1 MTESFGFKLTLDAAG
16 ANRALDETRKK
27 AESLGGAK
35 ESLGKQL
42 GAMKEKLEKSAGAFA
57 ALSLAMGQTNDTTGK
72 AISSVGQLVAAYGA
86 GGPLAV
92 ALAVGAAGVSALTH
106 HWDDLIKAQ
115 DAALAKTFETSDRML
130 ARSRQIS
137 DELHKLTTSA
147 TGDRRQGIQNDLASL
162 QAQLTAK
169 TGAIGQLT
177 GPLQQ
182 DMIQQVITLKRTMDA
197 MKADLRNLDKI
208 DAATAPKPLAEKPVD
223 TAAAEEEALRAVQK
237 VFYGQRLEANKR
249 YHEQIIQNAKEA
261 AEEELKVAEAAAK
274 EQQKID
280 DQIARE
286 GGEEL
291 MNAFLD
297 RDKQMQDARA
307 ATAKA
312 EMDAQRS
319 ATMELTQL
327 SGSLAMALGSATAA
341 TFQGIEGQKA
351 AFESL
356 VSSASQAIGGYIMMK
371 GGQVLAEGIASE
383 LALPGNPLGIA
394 QIAGGTGL
402 IAAGAAIQTGGPMA
416 VQALMGKSGAA
427 SGGAA
432 TGGGAGTTD
441 AGASTLGRSSS
452 GSYRGRGSGNTIINI
467 TYGGASGPTAE
478 QGAQAVVQSLRRAG
492 RRGLTPLEVR

>member
-1 MTESFGFKLTLDAAG
+1 MTESFGFKLTLDAAE
-16 ANRALDETRKK
+16 ANRALDETRKR

-57 ALSLAMGQTNDTTGK
+57 ALSLAMGQSNDTTGK
-72 AISSVGQLVAAYGA
+72 AISGVGQLVAAYGA

-115 DAALAKTFETSDRML
+115 DAAIAKSFEASDRML

-147 TGDRRQGIQNDLASL
+147 TGDQRQGIQNDLVSL
-162 QAQLTAK
+162 QAQITAK

-177 GPLQQ
+177 GPVQQ
-182 DMIQQVITLKRTMDA
+182 DMIQQVIMLRRTMDA
-197 MKADLRNLDKI
+197 LQADLRKLDKI
-208 DAATAPKPLAEKPVD
+208 DVLNAPKEPKGPTEKPVD
-223 TAAAEEEALRAVQK
+223 TAAAEEEALRNVQK
-237 VFYGQRLEANKR
+237 VVYGQRLDMNRK
-249 YHEQIIQNAKEA
+249 YHEQIIENAKKA
-261 AEEELKVAEAAAK
+261 AEEERKIN
-274 EQQKID
+274 EQID
-280 DQIARE
+280 RE

-291 MNAFLD
+291 MNAFLE
-297 RDKQMQDARA
+297 RDKQMQDAKD
-307 ATAKA
+307 ATLKA

-327 SGSLAMALGSATAA
+327 SGSLAVALGTAA
-341 TFQGIEGQKA
+341 AQATQGIEGQKA

-416 VQALMGKSGAA
+416 VQALLGRSGAA

-432 TGGGAGTTD
+432 TGGGAGAND
-441 AGASTLGRSSS
+441 AGAATLGRSSS
-452 GSYRGRGSGNTIINI
+452 GSYRGSGSGNTVINI

-478 QGAQAVVQSLRRAG
+478 QGAQAVVSSLRRAG

>member
-1 MTESFGFKLTLDAAG
+1 MIQTAVRTDRNVTA
-16 ANRALDETRKK
+16 R
-27 AESLGGAK
+27 
-35 ESLGKQL
+35 
-42 GAMKEKLEKSAGAFA
+42 
-57 ALSLAMGQTNDTTGK
+57 LSLITIPGGSDIQYGRSLPPPDPFLLAGNADR
-72 AISSVGQLVAAYGA
+72 AAA
-86 GGPLAV
+86 NP
-92 ALAVGAAGVSALTH
+92 
-106 HWDDLIKAQ
+106 D
-115 DAALAKTFETSDRML
+115 
-130 ARSRQIS
+130 
-137 DELHKLTTSA
+137 
-147 TGDRRQGIQNDLASL
+147 
-162 QAQLTAK
+162 
-169 TGAIGQLT
+169 
-177 GPLQQ
+177 
-182 DMIQQVITLKRTMDA
+182 
-197 MKADLRNLDKI
+197 LDKI
-208 DAATAPKPLAEKPVD
+208 DAATAPKPPTAPKPLAEKPVD

-274 EQQKID
+274 ERQKID

-297 RDKQMQDARA
+297 RDKQMQDARD

-402 IAAGAAIQTGGPMA
+402 IAAGAAIPCC
-416 VQALMGKSGAA
+416 LM
-427 SGGAA
+427 
-432 TGGGAGTTD
+432 TD
-441 AGASTLGRSSS
+441 A
-452 GSYRGRGSGNTIINI
+452 NT
-467 TYGGASGPTAE
+467 SRPTWP
-478 QGAQAVVQSLRRAG
+478 R
-492 RRGLTPLEVR
+492 TPS